1 MNAAQKG
8 VSRVA
13 AEGIRVVCPTGSLG
27 LTPFHEESFWAA
39 VDREPDV
46 IAADA
51 GSGDIGPFYLGSGQW
66 YNPRDWET
74 HDISLMLHGARKS
87 GAKVIIG
94 SAGGA
99 GLTNAVDRYF
109 DIVSEI
115 VRADGLGPLKVAR
128 IYSEVDR
135 EWLLARLDRT
145 SPLGAPWRLTKKIVA
160 ETSRAVTMIGVEP
173 YLKALDAEADVII
186 AGRSCD
192 DAVFAAFPI
201 WKGLDKG
208 LALHMGKTIECGPL
222 CATPVVQRETVMGT
236 VRRDDFLVEPLHPAQ
251 RCTVSSVAGHSL
263 YERLDPYHQPGPGGE
278 LDLTASDFQP
288 HTDRIV
294 RVTGSRWLHA
304 DKYRLKIE
312 GSARV
317 GVRRLVLFGLRDPL
331 SIAHLEDIFSGIEQE
346 VTRVV
351 GTEGWR
357 LNFRVFGRDAILG
370 VREPELSR
378 TPYEVAV
385 LAEAIA
391 EDEEMAAHVA
401 KLVKYGSLRVHYE
414 GKLGIAGGA
423 ALPGD
428 EILAPTQDSYRWTID
443 HLVEVDDPL
452 ESSTMVME
460 TVA

>member
-1 MNAAQKG
+1 MTTHAARKSNNG
-8 VSRVA
+8 DV
-13 AEGIRVVCPTGSLG
+13 RVVCPTGSLG
-27 LTPFHEESFWAA
+27 LTPFHEESFWTA
-39 VDREPDV
+39 VEREPQV

-66 YNPRDWET
+66 YNPRDWEL
-74 HDISLMLHGARKS
+74 HDISLMLHGAKKC

-99 GLTNAVDRYF
+99 GLSNAVDRYF
-109 DIVSEI
+109 DIVSEV
-115 VRADGLGPLKVAR
+115 VRNDSLGPLKVAR
-128 IYSEVDR
+128 IYSEVDK
-135 EWLLARLDRT
+135 EWLLSRLDRI
-145 SPLGAPWRLTKKIVA
+145 SPLGAPWPLTREVVA

-173 YLKALDAEADVII
+173 YLKALDAGADVII

-192 DAVFAAFPI
+192 DAVFAAVPI
-201 WKGLDKG
+201 WNGLDHG
-208 LALHMGKTIECGPL
+208 LSLHMGKTIECGPL

-236 VRRDDFLVEPLHPAQ
+236 VRKEDFLVEPLHPGQ
-251 RCTVSSVAGHSL
+251 RCTVASVAGHSL
-263 YERLDPYHQPGPGGE
+263 YERLDPYRQPGPGGE
-278 LDLTASDFQP
+278 LDLTASEFQP
-288 HTDRIV
+288 LTDRVV
-294 RVTGSRWLHA
+294 RVRGSRWHTA
-304 DKYRLKIE
+304 DTYRLKIE

-331 SIAHLEDIFSGIEQE
+331 SIAHLEDIFTEIEKE

-351 GTEGWR
+351 GPEGWR

-370 VREPELSR
+370 PREPER
-378 TPYEVAV
+378 DHIAHEVAV

-391 EDEEMAAHVA
+391 DDVELASHVA

-428 EILAPTQDSYRWTID
+428 EILAPSQDSYRWTID
-443 HLVEVDDPL
+443 HLVAVDDPL
-452 ESSTMVME
+452 ESSQMTIE